1 MGAIKEGKNRN
12 TGNLVQLWRLDDH
25 EIKAALG
32 NSCPIFDGD
41 TKYVLLCVE
50 HNGTRGFAG
59 QRLARDLFSKTNE
72 WCKVCAGED
81 VAPKVVKPK
90 SVKAKAVV
98 KVEDDK
104 EPVAIEEICDM
115 PADVN
120 TRRLTETALLKKG
133 DTVRVKGQQGT
144 YTVMWIDQFRDVKR
158 LSEVTVIGGTAG
170 HSAFRTFSID
180 KIKTESK
187 RRKTA

>member
-25 EIKAALG
+25 EFKSVIGSDLT
-32 NSCPIFDGD
+32 FDAD
-41 TKYVLLCVE
+41 AKYVLLCVE
-50 HNGTRGFAG
+50 HNGSCGFAG
-59 QRLARDLFSKTNE
+59 QRSARDLFSKTSE

-81 VAPKVVKPK
+81 VAPKVIKPK
-90 SVKAKAVV
+90 SVKAKPV
-98 KVEDDK
+98 VEDIE
-104 EPVAIEEICDM
+104 EPVAIEELCDM
-115 PADVN
+115 PDDAT

-133 DTVRVKGQQGT
+133 DTVKVKGQQGT

-158 LSEVTVIGGTAG
+158 LSEVTVVGGTAG
-170 HSAFRTFSID
+170 HSAFRTFTID
-180 KIKTESK
+180 KIKSQSK